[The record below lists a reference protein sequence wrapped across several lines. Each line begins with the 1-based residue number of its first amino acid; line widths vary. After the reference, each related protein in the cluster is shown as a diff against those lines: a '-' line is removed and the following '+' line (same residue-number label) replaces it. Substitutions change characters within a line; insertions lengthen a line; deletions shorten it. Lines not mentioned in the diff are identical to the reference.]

1 MRKGA
6 MEMKSIGTVHVD
18 ILMVFEMF
26 YVSNIEVELAK
37 STICI
42 CIFLDVY
49 LRSFR

>member
-18 ILMVFEMF
+18 ILMV
-26 YVSNIEVELAK
+26 YVLNIEVELAK